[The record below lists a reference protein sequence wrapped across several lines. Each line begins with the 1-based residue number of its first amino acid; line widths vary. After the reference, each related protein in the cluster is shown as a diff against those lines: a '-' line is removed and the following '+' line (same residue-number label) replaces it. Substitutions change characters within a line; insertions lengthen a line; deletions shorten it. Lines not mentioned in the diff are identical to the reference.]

1 MSTVVKIF
9 NFFIKSVIASIKSA
23 SEYKISFITNTIF
36 MIINNSVF
44 LVSWYVIFQNAGSD
58 DAVNFKKVL
67 SLWALSTISYG
78 INYFFF
84 GGVSNINRFLIDGEL
99 DMYLTKPKNP
109 LIAVLTSKCRFS
121 ACGDLIFGII
131 IAVYVS
137 NSLVDFVQILVFGI
151 YGTVFL
157 LSIEII
163 LRSLS
168 VWLGDTE
175 TLTSRLVTNMFIS
188 ITTYPLD
195 IFGTFVKIITF
206 TVIPAAYAV
215 HLPLEIID
223 NFSFSK
229 LLIVTF
235 AGIFFV
241 SLAIFTFNKA
251 IKSYESGNNISMKI

>member
-1 MSTVVKIF
+1 MSTVVK
-9 NFFIKSVIASIKSA
+9 IASIKSA
-23 SEYKISFITNTIF
+23 SEYKVSFITNTIF
-36 MIINNSVF
+36 MMINNTIF
-44 LVSWYVIFQNAGSD
+44 LISWYVIFQNAGSD
-58 DAVNFKKVL
+58 SAVNFKKVL

-84 GGVSNINRFLIDGEL
+84 GGVSNINRFLIDGDL

-137 NSLVDFVQILVFGI
+137 NSLIDFVQILVFGI

-168 VWLGDTE
+168 VWLGD
-175 TLTSRLVTNMFIS
+175 N
-188 ITTYPLD
+188 Y
-195 IFGTFVKIITF
+195 
-206 TVIPAAYAV
+206 
-215 HLPLEIID
+215 
-223 NFSFSK
+223 
-229 LLIVTF
+229 
-235 AGIFFV
+235 
-241 SLAIFTFNKA
+241 
-251 IKSYESGNNISMKI
+251 NISTRYIWNFC